1 MLKFTKIGTG
11 MPIIFLHGYELDHTS
26 LMQLTEPVFKKLLL
40 GYQRIYIDLPGMGCS
55 RELEFIDATTTLQ
68 ELVQTLRWLKLSRFL
83 VVGQSYG
90 GYLATGLKK
99 DFPHAMKAQLLV
111 VPMVVPK
118 LAERTLDNLDHPY
131 VGPNPA
137 QFTDDFKAVN
147 VILNHLKFALYQLFI
162 EKPLTYNQ
170 SVNLTKIMN
179 SDLYALPN
187 WLNAIEPVATTV
199 LVGRYDNIVG
209 HRDPVKLLTP
219 KYPELEIKQY
229 GNSGHNLM
237 IDETDRFTADLVQF
251 VKKYSEASAS

>member
-1 MLKFTKIGTG
+1 
-11 MPIIFLHGYELDHTS
+11 MPIIFLHGYELDGTS
-26 LMQLTEPVFKKLLL
+26 LMPLTEPVFKKLLF
-40 GYQRIYIDLPGMGCS
+40 GYQRIYIDLPGMGRS
-55 RELEFIDATTTLQ
+55 RELEFIDAKTTLQ
-68 ELVQTLRWLKLSRFL
+68 ELVQTLRALNLSRFL

-118 LAERTLDNLDHPY
+118 LAERTLDNLAHPY
-131 VGPNPA
+131 VGSNSD

-147 VILNHLKFALYQLFI
+147 VILNHLKFALYQRLI
-162 EKPLTYNQ
+162 EKPLAYNQ
-170 SVNLTKIMN
+170 STNLTRVMN
-179 SDLYALPN
+179 SDLYSLPN
-187 WLNAIEPVATTV
+187 WLNAIEPVATML

-209 HRDPVKLLTP
+209 HKDPVKLLTL
-219 KYPELEIKQY
+219 KYPELGIKQY

-251 VKKYSEASAS
+251 VTKYSGFSTS